1 MSAKSD
7 DTREKILILK
17 DGSKHKII
25 GSTGR
30 FWVCEK
36 TQFRKSNPDIAEVVD
51 AEEKP
56 KKSKKKEDGDN

>member
-1 MSAKSD
+1 MGAKSD
-7 DTREKILILK
+7 ATREKILILK

-30 FWVCEK
+30 FWLCEK
-36 TQFRKSNPDIAEVVD
+36 TQFRKSNPDIAEIVD

-56 KKSKKKEDGDN
+56 KKKAKKEDGDK